1 MECSTPV
8 EGRSPTRPTAL
19 QQDSCKRNGPRGP
32 GRSDAAA
39 VDFAQGVPYDGP
51 YETGARGRKDAR
63 QLARGGGARAG
74 GTGAGELYAR
84 PEPAA
89 PAAAPAAAQASAAG
103 SAPAPAAP
111 AASPPQQALTLAVPQ
126 LGLNYIVPITAIA
139 RGYFAEAGLDV
150 QLQPMPS
157 NLTIAAMQRGDLQ
170 ISGSGGSAIRA
181 AVQGAPFKLVSFM
194 TARPTY
200 YLVTRPEL
208 RGPAQLPGAR
218 IGVNAIGGTLEFF
231 TEAYARQQGV
241 DASQILFVGM
251 GPNPVQHLAAM
262 QAGALDGAVLDPG
275 SAPLAEKQGLT
286 IMASL
291 GELAPVPQQGMVA
304 TDDYIQKNP
313 TGVQAFL
320 KALVRGLQYVKQ
332 NHREVVAIARQQL
345 SLDLDD
351 ALALRGVQLYADAIW
366 AEAPGYA
373 DETLLQAFYE
383 HDVRIPLEL
392 PPDEPIP
399 VLHDFRF
406 LLAAYDELGIP
417 RPR

>member
-1 MECSTPV
+1 MTGV
-8 EGRSPTRPTAL
+8 GR
-19 QQDSCKRNGPRGP
+19 
-32 GRSDAAA
+32 AA
-39 VDFAQGVPYDGP
+39 VGVG
-51 YETGARGRKDAR
+51 
-63 QLARGGGARAG
+63 LAAVLAIAACAPAPSGGA
-74 GTGAGELYAR
+74 
-84 PEPAA
+84 PAA
-89 PAAAPAAAQASAAG
+89 P
-103 SAPAPAAP
+103 APAPAAP
-111 AASPPQQALTLAVPQ
+111 ASASASAPSNSPPGSAGPGATAVPSVPQQSLTLAVPQ

-139 RGYFAEAGLDV
+139 RGFFAEAGLDV

-200 YLVTRPEL
+200 YLMTRPEL
-208 RGPAQLPGAR
+208 RAPAQLPGAR
-218 IGVNAIGGTLEFF
+218 IGVNAIGGTLQFF
-231 TEAYARQQGV
+231 TDAYARQQGV
-241 DASQILFVGM
+241 DASQILFVAM

-275 SAPLAEKQGLT
+275 SAPLAERQGFPF
-286 IMASL
+286 MASL
-291 GELAPVPQQGMVA
+291 GEVAPVPQQGMVA
-304 TDDYIQKNP
+304 TDDYIQKSP
-313 TGVQAFL
+313 AGVQAYL
-320 KALVRGLQYVKQ
+320 KGLVRGLQYVKQ
-332 NHREVVAIARQQL
+332 NHPEVAAIARQQL

-351 ALALRGVQLYADAIW
+351 GLALRGVQLYADAIW

-373 DETLLQAFYE
+373 DETLIHAFYE

>member
-1 MECSTPV
+1 
-8 EGRSPTRPTAL
+8 
-19 QQDSCKRNGPRGP
+19 
-32 GRSDAAA
+32 
-39 VDFAQGVPYDGP
+39 
-51 YETGARGRKDAR
+51 
-63 QLARGGGARAG
+63 
-74 GTGAGELYAR
+74 
-84 PEPAA
+84 
-89 PAAAPAAAQASAAG
+89 
-103 SAPAPAAP
+103 
-111 AASPPQQALTLAVPQ
+111 VPQ

-139 RGYFAEAGLDV
+139 RGFFAESGLDV

-200 YLVTRPEL
+200 YLMTAPEL
-208 RGPAQLPGAR
+208 RSPAQLPGAR
-218 IGVNAIGGTLEFF
+218 IGVNGIGGTLQFF

-241 DASQILFVGM
+241 DGSQILFVSM

-275 SAPLAEKQGLT
+275 SAPLAERQGFPL
-286 IMASL
+286 MASL
-291 GELAPVPQQGMVA
+291 GEVAPNPQQGMVS
-304 TDDYIQKNP
+304 TDDYIQKSP
-313 TGVQAFL
+313 ASVQGFL
-320 KALVRGLQYVKQ
+320 KALVRGLLYVKQ
-332 NHREVVAIARQQL
+332 NHREVAAIARQQL
-345 SLDLDD
+345 SLDLDE
-351 ALALRGVQLYADAIW
+351 ALALRGVELYADAIW

-373 DETLLQAFYE
+373 DEKLIQAFYE
-383 HDVRIPLEL
+383 YDVRIPLEL